1 MAAKGLVLNTGPIAY
16 DPPGTREMAYT
27 MYGKERS
34 DAADITTIIGGYNVI
49 SSNFVQIG
57 KIIGLPSST
66 KDCPTVSKVSTLT
79 GIAEATTNL
88 LKLTVPGITKEQAH
102 NLALQPA
109 LLSLFEQRLVCYH
122 SMDNISKKLA
132 TASQTGQELNVLSE
146 FGGNLNNVIKDFANY
161 QEHKDWWN
169 SAAVI
174 IQKQIPEFRE
184 VPLEKLQDI
193 IKHNL
198 NKLEQNFNQK

>member
-1 MAAKGLVLNTGPIAY
+1 M
-16 DPPGTREMAYT
+16 
-27 MYGKERS
+27 
-34 DAADITTIIGGYNVI
+34 
-49 SSNFVQIG
+49 
-57 KIIGLPSST
+57 
-66 KDCPTVSKVSTLT
+66 
-79 GIAEATTNL
+79 
-88 LKLTVPGITKEQAH
+88 
-102 NLALQPA
+102 
-109 LLSLFEQRLVCYH
+109 
-122 SMDNISKKLA
+122 
-132 TASQTGQELNVLSE
+132 SE